1 MSRGFGEK
9 NCILKWQ
16 QVAFTF
22 HAPLK
27 KGDHKPEHILP
38 AKVMMDNQAG
48 GENQGPH
55 NDATSQ
61 NIWKG
66 YTNLFPMIL
75 CGFGFFY
82 EGKKKCLLC
91 HFYYSLIFQLPK
103 RGGVAEK
110 YQAYYEQ
117 KKNRDST
124 N

>member
-82 EGKKKCLLC
+82 EEKKMFAVSFLLQSY
-91 HFYYSLIFQLPK
+91 FPIT
-103 RGGVAEK
+103 
-110 YQAYYEQ
+110 
-117 KKNRDST
+117 KKGWGCRKVSGIL
-124 N
+124 